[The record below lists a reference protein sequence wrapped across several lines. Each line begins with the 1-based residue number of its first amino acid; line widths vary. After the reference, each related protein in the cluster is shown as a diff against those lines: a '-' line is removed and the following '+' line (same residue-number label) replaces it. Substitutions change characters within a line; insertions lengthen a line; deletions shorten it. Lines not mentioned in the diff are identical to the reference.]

1 MSSDSVNAPDG
12 AAAPKY
18 FYPNRIGRIIL
29 QSMETVFGK
38 DRLEEVLLAGGL
50 GHINKP
56 LPPGNLDKRFPFEY
70 VGGLMAAI
78 EKVYGERAGRAM
90 QARVGRTA
98 FGSGLKEFDPLL
110 GIADLPLRLMPLG
123 MKFRVGL
130 DVFQRVFNQFSD
142 QVVRLSDDDRHLL
155 WIIERC
161 PVCWGRHTED
171 ACCHLA
177 LGILEEAIFWGTGGK
192 RFAIE
197 EYACVARGD
206 ATCSFKIDRQP
217 ID

>member
-1 MSSDSVNAPDG
+1 MTNSNGDTAPH
-12 AAAPKY
+12 Y
-18 FYPNRIGRIIL
+18 YYPNRMGRIIL
-29 QSMETVFGK
+29 QAMENVFGK
-38 DRLEEVLLAGGL
+38 DRLEEVLLAGDL
-50 GHINKP
+50 GHVNKP
-56 LPPGNLDKRFPFEY
+56 LPPGNLDKKFPFEY
-70 VGGLMAAI
+70 VSGLMAAI
-78 EKVYGERAGRAM
+78 EKVYGERPGRAM
-90 QARVGRTA
+90 QARVGRGA

-161 PVCWGRHTED
+161 PVCWGRATTEP
-171 ACCHLA
+171 CCHLA

-197 EYACVARGD
+197 EAECVARGD
-206 ATCSFKIDRQP
+206 PNCIFRIDRQP
-217 ID
+217 IE